1 MERLEGSGTGRA
13 VISALVVVLLASVVF
28 TSLNDSSLKRSLLR
42 HDQALLD
49 LTGLD
54 QRWNLF
60 APDPRRRSLDVRA
73 LIRYAGGGSSTWRLP
88 HGAPVVGV
96 YADHRWRKWMENGAR
111 GGAQSPLWRWLAQW
125 LASRSRSAGRRPLS
139 VTVIGRSRELR
150 PPGSS
155 GPDRG
160 PWHELVVYRLESP

>member
-1 MERLEGSGTGRA
+1 MGRRRRAAAGVFAWERSGWEDRRVGPAGRRAGLVERGGARRNARA

-28 TSLNDSSLKRSLLR
+28 TSLNDSSVKRSLLR

-73 LIRYAGGGSSTWRLP
+73 VIRYAGGGSNTWRLP
-88 HGAPVVGV
+88 HGAPVVG
-96 YADHRWRKWMENGAR
+96 
-111 GGAQSPLWRWLAQW
+111 
-125 LASRSRSAGRRPLS
+125 
-139 VTVIGRSRELR
+139 
-150 PPGSS
+150 
-155 GPDRG
+155 
-160 PWHELVVYRLESP
+160 